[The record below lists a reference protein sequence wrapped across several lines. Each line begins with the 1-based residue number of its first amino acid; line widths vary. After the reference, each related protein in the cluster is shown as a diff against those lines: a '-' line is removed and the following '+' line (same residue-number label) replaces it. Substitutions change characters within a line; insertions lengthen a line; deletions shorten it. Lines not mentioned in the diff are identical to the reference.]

1 MKAGQPRQPP
11 LSPMKKRLAMIV
23 EQEALHKGNFC
34 LLDGLPGVRQKGMRP
49 EVRKPTQGKTSMN
62 VLVVGDKDYER
73 QPVAKMVRDL
83 GHTVVEAD
91 DGTVAWDH
99 YSRSHFDVVIS
110 DYLMPQMNG
119 LELCRKVR
127 LAPHPNYTY
136 FMIVSSRSESDD
148 LLAGFQSGVDDYIPK
163 PVSEVELHCRL
174 ISAER
179 VTEVHRELAQRNS
192 QLLHLSSELKAES
205 RKDALTG
212 VGNRLRFQDDL
223 PRYLD
228 EYRRYKHKYCLGLC
242 DIDNFKK
249 YNDTYGHLEGDNVLR
264 QVAQTLVRHSRSSD
278 SCYRFGGEEF
288 LLVFTEQ
295 ESGGAL
301 IAAQRLRKAVEDLNI
316 RHDKNTPYQKV
327 TLSIGLAP
335 FLADDAAGVDECLK
349 VADEALYHSKDSG
362 RNQVTEA
369 DANRVMKT
377 QV

>member
-1 MKAGQPRQPP
+1 
-11 LSPMKKRLAMIV
+11 
-23 EQEALHKGNFC
+23 
-34 LLDGLPGVRQKGMRP
+34 
-49 EVRKPTQGKTSMN
+49 MN

-163 PVSEVELHCRL
+163 PVSEVELQCRL

-179 VTEVHRELAQRNS
+179 VTLMHRELAQRNS

-205 RKDALTG
+205 RRDALTG

-223 PRYLD
+223 IRYLD
-228 EYRRYKHKYCLGLC
+228 EYRRYKHKYYLGLC

-249 YNDTYGHLEGDNVLR
+249 YNDTYGHLEGDKVLK
-264 QVAQTLVRHSRSSD
+264 QVAQTLVRHSRASD

-295 ESGGAL
+295 ECGGAL
-301 IAAQRLRKAVEDLNI
+301 TACQRLRKAVEDLNI

-335 FLADDAAGVDECLK
+335 FQADDAAGVDECLK
-349 VADEALYHSKDSG
+349 VADEALYQSKNNG

-369 DANRVMKT
+369 APGQTLKT
-377 QV
+377 QA

>member
-1 MKAGQPRQPP
+1 
-11 LSPMKKRLAMIV
+11 
-23 EQEALHKGNFC
+23 
-34 LLDGLPGVRQKGMRP
+34 
-49 EVRKPTQGKTSMN
+49 MN

-73 QPVAKMVRDL
+73 KPVARMVRDL

-99 YSRSHFDVVIS
+99 YSRSHYDVVIS

-119 LELCRKVR
+119 PDLCRKVR

-136 FMIVSSRSESDD
+136 FMIVSSRSESAN

-163 PVSEVELHCRL
+163 PVSEVELQCRL

-179 VTEVHRELAQRNS
+179 VTRMHRELAQRNS

-205 RKDALTG
+205 RRDALTG

-223 PRYLD
+223 TRFLD
-228 EYRRYKHKYCLGLC
+228 EYRRYKHKYYLGLC

-249 YNDTYGHLEGDNVLR
+249 YNDTYGHLEGDRVLKD
-264 QVAQTLVRHSRSSD
+264 VAETLVRFSRSSD

-295 ESGGAL
+295 EVGGAM

-316 RHDKNTPYQKV
+316 RHEKNLPFLKV

-335 FLADDAAGVDECLK
+335 FHANDSAGVDECLK
-349 VADEALYHSKDSG
+349 IADEALYQSKDNG

-369 DANRVMKT
+369 NT
-377 QV
+377 NLSL